1 MALDHALA
9 SSLEPGRGILRIYR
23 WTRPTISFGRNEPA
37 MGRYQLERARKA
49 GIDFVRRPTGG
60 RAVFHDSELTYAV
73 VVPVSR
79 GMRPRSVYQAIHRG
93 LAQALTALGARVDA
107 AGAEVGV
114 VGPDAGP
121 CFARPA
127 PGELTV
133 GGRKLVGSAQARVG
147 GAILQHGSLLIG
159 SDQERLADLCV
170 HGSEAGRAIGL
181 TEVLGGEPSWGQLV
195 DSVIEGMRDVLGG
208 EWRIGEATDAERSA
222 ANVLRE
228 HYASPEWTWRR

>member
-37 MGRYQLERARKA
+37 MGLYQVEQARKA

-79 GMRPRSVYQAIHRG
+79 DVRPRSVYQAIHRG
-93 LAQALTALGARVDA
+93 LARALTALGAHVDA

-127 PGELTV
+127 PGELAV

-170 HGSEAGRAIGL
+170 HGSEPGRAIGL
-181 TEVLGGEPSWGQLV
+181 KEVLGSEPPWSQVV

-208 EWRIGEATDAERSA
+208 EWQRGGATDEERSA
-222 ANVLRE
+222 SDTLRE
-228 HYASPEWTWRR
+228 HYASAEWTWRR

>member
-9 SSLEPGRGILRIYR
+9 SSVGPGQGVLRIYR

-37 MGRYQLERARKA
+37 LGRYEVERALEA

-60 RAVFHDSELTYAV
+60 RAVFHDRELTYAV
-73 VVPVSR
+73 VLPVSR

-93 LAQALTALGARVDA
+93 LARALGALGARVDA

-121 CFARPA
+121 CFGRPA
-127 PGELTV
+127 PGELTA

-170 HGSEAGRAIGL
+170 HGSEAGCAIGL
-181 TEVLGGEPSWGQLV
+181 KEVLGSEPPWSQVV

-208 EWRIGEATDAERSA
+208 EWQRGGATDAERSA
-222 ANVLRE
+222 SDALRE